1 MSGFLGVNKI
11 IMEKVIVALVIL
23 KVKNTQN
30 ITKLINISMENIE
43 KCRYMLY
50 AEYGLLYLEGW

>member
-30 ITKLINISMENIE
+30 ITKSINISMENIE
-43 KCRYMLY
+43 KCR
-50 AEYGLLYLEGW
+50 